1 MRGVCICF
9 FMVLLGCTAAFAQGS
24 LEVTVEGF
32 DAVKGN
38 VWVGLFTD
46 ADNFPKKADK
56 GKVAEVTGKSV
67 RVVFEGLK
75 PGDYA
80 VSIFH
85 DANGN
90 GEMDKNMF
98 GIPKEG
104 FGFGNDAMG
113 KFGPPSF
120 DKAKVV
126 VAENEVVR
134 VVVKVKYF

>member
-1 MRGVCICF
+1 MRGICICLF
-9 FMVLLGCTAAFAQGS
+9 IVLLGCTAAFAQGS

-32 DAVKGN
+32 DALKGN
-38 VWVGLFTD
+38 VWIGLFTH
-46 ADNFPKKADK
+46 ADNFPKKADE
-56 GKVAEVTGKSV
+56 GKVVEVTDKSV
-67 RVVFEGLK
+67 RVVFENLK
-75 PGDYA
+75 AGDYA

-85 DANGN
+85 DANRN

-120 DKAKVV
+120 EKAKVV
-126 VAENEVVR
+126 VGEKGVVKM
-134 VVVKVKYF
+134 VIKVKYI